1 MLAENAAVNI
11 LEDDL
16 AALADEDGAP
26 GGRAE
31 ASLSELQSFTDL
43 AFSKGR
49 SVASLQWLPHRKV
62 RVGSGR
68 LACITVLV
76 TAWQSMASDTSR
88 C

>member
-16 AALADEDGAP
+16 AALADDDGAP

-49 SVASLQWLPHRKV
+49 SVATLQWLPHRKV
-62 RVGSGR
+62 RSAAANC
-68 LACITVLV
+68 LLYWT
-76 TAWQSMASDTSR
+76 QSVVI
-88 C
+88 